1 MKTLILVRHAKSSW
15 DETRLPDRDRLL
27 AEGGERELVKMG
39 RRLAAR
45 DLRVDLI
52 ISSPALRA
60 LATAVGLAR
69 ALGYR
74 RKDIVFDERLYAC
87 RVEDLLAVLEAEGEG
102 YKRVMLV
109 GHNPEFLALL
119 QHFCPDIEHL
129 PTCAVAEL
137 RFDCKS
143 WVGLGKL
150 EPEKLQLD
158 YPKKNSKGKKA
169 RKDGKTRNSKKG
181 KKTRKGK

>member
-1 MKTLILVRHAKSSW
+1 MRTLILVRHAKSSW

-27 AEGGERELVKMG
+27 AESGERELVKMG
-39 RRLAAR
+39 KRLAAR
-45 DLRVDLI
+45 ELRPDLI

-69 ALGYR
+69 ALDYR

-109 GHNPEFLALL
+109 GHNPEFLELL

-143 WVGLGKL
+143 WTGLGKL

-158 YPKKNSKGKKA
+158 YPKKSRKGKKTK
-169 RKDGKTRNSKKG
+169 KDEKT